1 MLSNKTKAEYL
12 KHFKYYSHDDT
23 LTWQDIQGAFRE
35 LVADGKLYIKSE
47 SIYWNKSFWDAVLQ
61 RMIKNYRFIDEFAE
75 AVKRSR
81 SKRKD

>member
-23 LTWQDIQGAFRE
+23 LTWQDIQGALRE

-47 SIYWNKSFWDAVLQ
+47 TIYWNKSFWDDVIQ
-61 RMIKNYRFIDEFAE
+61 RMIKNYHFIKDFSD
-75 AVKRSR
+75 AVTRSR
-81 SKRKD
+81 NKRKD

>member
-12 KHFKYYSHDDT
+12 KHFKFYTHDDT
-23 LTWQDIQGAFRE
+23 LTWRDIQGALRE
-35 LVADGKLYIKSE
+35 LVADRKLYIKSE
-47 SIYWNKSFWDAVLQ
+47 TIYWNQSFWDAVIQ

>member
-23 LTWQDIQGAFRE
+23 LTWQDIQGALRE

-47 SIYWNKSFWDAVLQ
+47 SIYWNKYFWNSVLR
-61 RMIKNYRFIDEFAE
+61 RMIVNYHFIQEFNE
-75 AVKRSR
+75 AVASSR
-81 SKRKD
+81 NKRKD

>member
-12 KHFKYYSHDDT
+12 KHFKFYTHDDT
-23 LTWQDIQGAFRE
+23 LTWQDIQGALRE

-47 SIYWNKSFWDAVLQ
+47 SIYWNKSFWDAVIQ

-81 SKRKD
+81 NKRKN